1 MQPTLKIDRRDML
14 ARHFL
19 FSQLQPAELD
29 RVLALAVEH
38 RYANGQVIFQ
48 KGEEGASLMA
58 VLQSQVKISAC
69 SPEGKEIIL
78 NRVEPGGIF
87 GEIALI
93 DGKERSAD
101 ATAVG
106 QCTLLIIRRQDFI
119 PFLKQNPNVAIQVLM
134 VLCQKLRD
142 TIDIVESVGLL
153 PIPARL
159 ARFLLKL
166 AENEGVETPEGLC
179 VNVRLSQREIGN
191 LIGATRESVNKQLRA
206 WQEEGLIAT
215 KQSRL
220 TLLQEEVLAQIAES
234 LL

>member
-1 MQPTLKIDRRDML
+1 MQPALKIDRRAML

-29 RVLALAVEH
+29 RVLALAVER

-48 KGEEGASLMA
+48 KGEAGASLMA
-58 VLQSQVKISAC
+58 VLQGQLKISTC

-78 NRVEPGGIF
+78 NRIEPGGIF

-93 DGKERSAD
+93 DGKKRSAD

-106 QCTLLIIRRQDFI
+106 ECTLLIIRQQDFI
-119 PFLKQNPNVAIQVLM
+119 PFLKQNPNVTIQLLM

-142 TIDIVESVGLL
+142 TSDMVESVGLL

-159 ARFLLKL
+159 ARFLIKM
-166 AENEGVETPEGLC
+166 AESAGVETVEGLQ
-179 VNVRLSQREIGN
+179 VDIKLSQREIGN

-206 WQEEGLIAT
+206 WQEEELIAI

-220 TLLQEEVLAQIAES
+220 TLLQEDVLEEIAES